1 MDEVLKFYNNKM
13 NDMDKYSKTA
23 RDLEAKG
30 NNKEAKYY
38 KEKAQSYIP
47 DIKKAMEYRERQN
60 NRLIK

>member
-1 MDEVLKFYNNKM
+1 M